1 MKMLLFFVLFL
12 AFSVAQ
18 PQLLLSN
25 VFRHSIIADRLH
37 LARNESVLDQML
49 QSGNIFASRSQ
60 LFNLLNRN
68 RADIHHCYDSS
79 IGNGQQIDIFNL
91 DIFSVVQRF
100 FVSFK

>member
-18 PQLLLSN
+18 LQLLLPN

-49 QSGNIFASRSQ
+49 QSGNIFASRPQ

-68 RADIHHCYDSS
+68 RTDIHQCYDSS